1 MSRARARS
9 AADSG
14 LQSGTESAAH
24 VSAGPVSA
32 APVSRA
38 SWERA
43 APFALFALACLV
55 YLNTLANGF
64 TLDDVPLVRESA
76 LVTGGDWSAIF
87 RSHYWAG
94 APTVGDHGLYR
105 PVTIASYALVHAL
118 GGGGAALQHVVNVL
132 LHGLA
137 TVLLFAWIRP
147 LVKPPLAGIAIA
159 ALFAVH
165 PIHTEAVS
173 GIVGRAEL
181 LAFTGVLGCVCALE
195 RARLASSRARAAR
208 WIAVSLGAFALALL
222 SKETG
227 VLAPVLVLWTEVV
240 FPERRW
246 LLRRVPRA
254 FVAFALLVLVFAVL
268 WYARSTIVGPR
279 WVHPGWAGVG
289 AVDRTWTAL
298 RVLGEYVILLVWPAR
313 LLAEYGVH
321 DVPIAHGLGDPG
333 VAFAL
338 ALCVALAM
346 LAWFARERAPLVTW
360 GLGTCALALV
370 LVSNLIVPIGVMKAE
385 RLLYLPSAGFLI
397 ALVGA
402 CVPLASR
409 ARAGTIACATGAI
422 ALAACSARTWVRNGD
437 WRDNRTI
444 ALAIDGVSPNSP
456 VLQTNLAIWEREN
469 GRNDRA
475 RAALLEVLAA
485 EPSNA
490 RTLAFL
496 GDVESDLGD
505 LASARARYEAALR
518 LAPAQPSVHMKLA
531 RTLLALGEWRAAA
544 AELEGLRASTPDEPA
559 VWLNLLVVYREL
571 GETALAVERAR
582 EATLRFPRDARV
594 WTEAAGAFER
604 AGATEHA
611 AAARSRAHA
620 LGAPR

>member
-1 MSRARARS
+1 VSRARARS

-14 LQSGTESAAH
+14 LRTETESAAH
-24 VSAGPVSA
+24 VSAE
-32 APVSRA
+32 R
-38 SWERA
+38 WERA
-43 APFALFALACLV
+43 APYALFALACLV

-76 LVTGGDWSAIF
+76 LVTQPGTWSSIF

-118 GGGGAALQHVVNVL
+118 GGGGALSQHAVNVL

-147 LVKPPLAGIAIA
+147 LVKPLLAAITIA

-181 LAFTGVLGCVCALE
+181 LAFVGVAGCVCALE
-195 RARLASSRARAAR
+195 RARLASNRARASS
-208 WIAVSLGAFALALL
+208 WIAVALGAFALALL

-227 VLAPVLVLWTEVV
+227 VLAPALALWTEIV

-254 FVAFALLVLVFAVL
+254 IVAFALLALVFAVI
-268 WYARSTIVGPR
+268 WYVRSTIVGAR
-279 WVHPGWAGVG
+279 WVHPGWEGVG
-289 AVDRTWTAL
+289 ALDRTWTAL
-298 RVLGEYVILLVWPAR
+298 RVLGEYAILLVWPAR

-321 DVPIAHGLGDPG
+321 DVPIAHGLGHPG
-333 VAFAL
+333 VVFAL
-338 ALCVALAM
+338 VSCLALAA
-346 LAWFARERAPLVTW
+346 LAWFARERAPLITW

-370 LVSNLIVPIGVMKAE
+370 LVSNLLVPIGVMKAE
-385 RLLYLPSAGFLI
+385 RLLYLPSAGFLAAVVAA
-397 ALVGA
+397 AL
-402 CVPLASR
+402 PLATR
-409 ARAGTIACATGAI
+409 ARTRGFVCAAGAI

-437 WRDNRTI
+437 WHDNRTI
-444 ALAIDGVSPNSP
+444 ALSIEGVSPNSP

-496 GDVESDLGD
+496 GDVESDLGE

-518 LAPAQPSVHMKLA
+518 LAPGEATLHMKLA
-531 RTLLALGEWRAAA
+531 RTLLALGEWRGAA
-544 AELEGLRASTPDEPA
+544 AELEGLRATAPDEPA

-571 GETALAVERAR
+571 GETALAVECARA
-582 EATLRFPRDARV
+582 ATLRFPRDARV
-594 WTEAAGAFER
+594 WMEAASAFES
-604 AGATEHA
+604 AGSREE
-611 AAARSRAHA
+611 AARARTRARE
-620 LGAPR
+620 LGPLR